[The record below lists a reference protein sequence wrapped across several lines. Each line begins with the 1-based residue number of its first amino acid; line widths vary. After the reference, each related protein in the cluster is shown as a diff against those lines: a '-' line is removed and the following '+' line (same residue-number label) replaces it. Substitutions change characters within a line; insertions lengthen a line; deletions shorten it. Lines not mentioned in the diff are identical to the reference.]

1 MNVRL
6 KELLARVE
14 SWPESDQVELAE
26 IVEQIEV
33 RHRGEYRATP
43 EELQALD
50 EAESSGIANEHD
62 VEKAFATFRRA

>member
-14 SWPESDQVELAE
+14 NWPESEQAELAE
-26 IVEQIEV
+26 ILEEIEL

-43 EELQALD
+43 EELQSLD
-50 EAESSGIANEHD
+50 EAEASGIASEQD
-62 VEKAFATFRRA
+62 IGAAFASFRRA